1 MSLFLLHC
9 ACAVRRLVTDS
20 ATRNRLREKN
30 AREQWR
36 ESQIVNQ
43 DLDRREQSN
52 RWTCGY
58 TGHVPRLRDTFAV
71 RNVVAAKTIRP
82 KEEDPWSFDGGAELL
97 SRPSTSP
104 QRLPTASSR
113 PGTSSGF
120 ARVEAV
126 CGGQRRLVA
135 SPSLNYPGNGF
146 CGTVL
151 PKKRTDRMTR
161 CVKECVRVR
170 ASVTFILTYSSYSQA
185 MPFLRCFRSGR
196 MRAQA
201 GLADL

>member
-20 ATRNRLREKN
+20 ATPNRLREKN

-120 ARVEAV
+120 ARVEGV

-135 SPSLNYPGNGF
+135 SPFLNYPGNGF

-161 CVKECVRVR
+161 CVKECVCVCARVL
-170 ASVTFILTYSSYSQA
+170 SF
-185 MPFLRCFRSGR
+185 F
-196 MRAQA
+196 
-201 GLADL
+201 

>member
-1 MSLFLLHC
+1 MSLVLFHC

-20 ATRNRLREKN
+20 ATPNRLREKI
-30 AREQWR
+30 ARDT
-36 ESQIVNQ
+36 Q

-71 RNVVAAKTIRP
+71 GNVVAAKTIRP

-120 ARVEAV
+120 ARVEGV

-135 SPSLNYPGNGF
+135 SPFLNYPGNGF

-161 CVKECVRVR
+161 CVKECVCVCARVL
-170 ASVTFILTYSSYSQA
+170 SF
-185 MPFLRCFRSGR
+185 F
-196 MRAQA
+196 
-201 GLADL
+201 